1 MMSNSMKLRINKNY
15 QKMFPRPNR
24 IEYKSIKE
32 DMKKNG
38 QLIPIYIN
46 KKNEIL
52 DGYTRQQ
59 ICRELKIKPKTE
71 QKNLKSELEEINFI
85 LSVNFARRHLTEYQK
100 YIACAYL
107 EEYALKFN
115 KKFRGQDTTKNAKKS
130 PIGHSVDYVAK
141 ASGISGSTI
150 GRIRYINKHGKSSDL
165 QELADAEPVMLVYQ
179 RVVSRKRDR
188 ELRQKSDEDY
198 RKVKKFS
205 KEKKIDFGNIKSGQR
220 ITCPECG
227 GTGKITI

>member
-15 QKMFPRPNR
+15 EKMFPRPNV

-32 DMKKNG
+32 DIKKNG
-38 QLIPIYIN
+38 QHIPIYIN

-71 QKNLKSELEEINFI
+71 LKELKSELEEINFI

-100 YIACAYL
+100 YLACAYL

-115 KKFRGQDTTKNAKKS
+115 KKYRGQDTTKDAKKS
-130 PIGHSVDYVAK
+130 PIGHSIDYVAK

-150 GRIRYINKHGKSSDL
+150 GRIRYIKKYGKTGDL
-165 QELADAEPVMLVYQ
+165 EDLDNAQPVMVVYQ
-179 RVVSRKRDR
+179 KVVSRKRDKEFLIQYKKER
-188 ELRQKSDEDY
+188 EN
-198 RKVKKFS
+198 
-205 KEKKIDFGNIKSGQR
+205 EKKIKGKDFGNIKSGQR

-227 GTGKITI
+227 GTGRVTI